1 MKKINHIHNQPTC
14 KKGGPMPVQGKV
26 VEDEDGNLAIEIK
39 EEEKKKDKKTYEQLQ
54 FEFEDYTLTEDQV
67 API

>member
-1 MKKINHIHNQPTC
+1 
-14 KKGGPMPVQGKV
+14 MPVQGKV
-26 VEDEDGNLAIEIK
+26 VEDDDGRLVIEVK

-54 FEFEDYTLTEDQV
+54 FEFEDYNLTEDQV

>member
-1 MKKINHIHNQPTC
+1 
-14 KKGGPMPVQGKV
+14 MPVQGKV
-26 VEDEDGNLAIEIK
+26 VEDEDGRLVIEVK

-54 FEFEDYTLTEDQV
+54 FEFEEDQV